1 MALPEAVEL
10 SLNVDRSSPVPLHL
24 QVSRQIEHAITS
36 GQLNPGDRIPNE
48 LDLADDLDL
57 SRPTLRQAIAY
68 LVDKGLLVR
77 KRGVGTQVVM
87 SAVRR
92 PLELSSLHDDLA
104 RAGQH
109 PTTRLLDL
117 AVGPC
122 DDEVADALA
131 LPPRTPVLTL
141 QRLRLAAGEP
151 LALMTN
157 ALPTGLIEPDADALE
172 RTGLYAAMRAA
183 GVTMRVARQSVGACS
198 ADSRQAELLDE
209 HAGAA
214 LLTMTRIAFDDTGR
228 AVEYGSHVY
237 RASRYSFEL
246 TLVER

>member
-10 SLNVDRSSPVPLHL
+10 SLQVDRSSPVPLHL
-24 QVSRQIEHAITS
+24 QVSRQIEQAITS
-36 GQLNPGDRIPNE
+36 GQINPGDRIPNE
-48 LDLADDLDL
+48 LDLAEELDL

-104 RAGQH
+104 RTGQH

-117 AVGPC
+117 AVRPC

-131 LPPRTPVLTL
+131 LAPRTPVLTL

-157 ALPTGLIEPDADALE
+157 ALPTGLIEPDAEVLE
-172 RTGLYAAMRAA
+172 RTGLYAAMRSA
-183 GVTMRVARQSVGACS
+183 GVTMRVARQSVGACT
-198 ADSRQAELLDE
+198 ADDRQAELLDE
-209 HAGAA
+209 EPGAA